1 MKNNVETAKNIIINE
16 DFNLF
21 KVLSSRENTNNP
33 YPVYKK
39 LREYD
44 PVFYMKSPMG
54 FLSEDLWIV
63 TKYDHISSVLINKKF
78 GRGNRFGK
86 SKITA
91 QNYSK
96 LNALTQMRQHWV
108 NFLDPPDHTRIRSF
122 LNKVMSVKL
131 TANLKPNIESI
142 AKYLIDKIRS
152 GDAKDDFELIRDFSY
167 PLATLTVAE
176 MYGTPKEDRD
186 ILDKWGSQVVRTLDV
201 VTSQYTQE
209 DLQLIYKSA
218 EEIKDYFRKVVEERA
233 ANPEKYDDLISK
245 LLTVRDNDDKL
256 SVEEITSTLVL
267 LTMDAHEAPK
277 NLITNGIYALLRNPD
292 QFDKLK
298 NNPALIE
305 SAVDEFL
312 RYDSPAQF
320 TGRRTN
326 EDEIVGGK
334 EIKKGIQII
343 CMLGAGNRDPEKF
356 ENPDTLDIERK
367 NVIPLSFGGGIHYC
381 AGAGLGRLEA
391 EIGINSLLENFPE
404 MKLKDKEYNYH
415 ASLHS
420 RGLESLELSLNI

>member
-1 MKNNVETAKNIIINE
+1 MKKNGSATEKISINE

-21 KVLSSRENTNNP
+21 KVLSSRENIDNP
-33 YPVYKK
+33 YPVYHQ

-44 PVFYMKSPMG
+44 PVFYMKSPTG
-54 FLSEDLWIV
+54 FLSEDLWII
-63 TKYDHISSVLINKKF
+63 TKYDLISSVLINKKF

-86 SKITA
+86 TKITA

-122 LNKVMSVKL
+122 LNKALSVKMV
-131 TANLKPNIESI
+131 TNLKPNIESI
-142 AKYLIDKIRS
+142 SNYLIDKIKN
-152 GDAKDDFELIRDFSY
+152 GPAKDDFELVRDFSY

-186 ILDKWGSQVVRTLDV
+186 ILDKWASQVVRTLDV
-201 VTSQYTQE
+201 VTSQFTQE
-209 DLQLIYKSA
+209 DLQKIYRSA
-218 EEIKDYFRKVVEERA
+218 EEIKDYYRKAVEERA
-233 ANPEKYDDLISK
+233 VNPEKYDDFISK
-245 LLTVRDNDDKL
+245 LLSVRDYDDKL
-256 SVEEITSTLVL
+256 SIEEITSTLVL

-292 QFDKLK
+292 QFDKLRL
-298 NNPALIE
+298 NPGLIE
-305 SAVDEFL
+305 GAVDEFL

-326 EDEIVGGK
+326 EDEMVGGK

-391 EIGINSLLENFPE
+391 ETGINSLLKNFPE
-404 MKLKDKEYNYH
+404 MKLKDKEYHYH

>member
-1 MKNNVETAKNIIINE
+1 MKNSGESAKNIVINE

-21 KVLSSRENTNNP
+21 KVLSSPENIDNP
-33 YPVYKK
+33 YPVYQK

-44 PVFYMKSPMG
+44 PVFYMKSPTG

-63 TKYDHISSVLINKKF
+63 TRYDNISSVLNNKKF

-86 SKITA
+86 TKITA

-108 NFLDPPDHTRIRSF
+108 NFLDPPEHTRIRTF
-122 LNKVMSVKL
+122 LNKAFSVKFVS
-131 TANLKPNIESI
+131 NLKPNVKSI
-142 AKYLIDKIRS
+142 ADYLIDKIRT
-152 GDAKDDFELIRDFSY
+152 GPAKNDFELIRDFSY

-176 MYGTPKEDRD
+176 MYGTPKEDRE
-186 ILDKWGSQVVRTLDV
+186 IIDKWASQVVRTLDV
-201 VTSQYTQE
+201 VTNQYTQE

-218 EEIKDYFRKVVEERA
+218 EEIKDYFRKIVEERA
-233 ANPEKYDDLISK
+233 ANPEKYDDLITK
-245 LLTVRDNDDKL
+245 LLLLRDNDDML
-256 SVEEITSTLVL
+256 SIEEITSTLVL

-292 QFDKLK
+292 QLDKLK
-298 NNPALIE
+298 NNPGLIE
-305 SAVDEFL
+305 GAVDEFL

-343 CMLGAGNRDPEKF
+343 CMLGAGNRDPAKF
-356 ENPDTLDIERK
+356 ENPDKLDIERK

-381 AGAGLGRLEA
+381 AGAGLARLEA
-391 EIGINSLLENFPE
+391 ETGINSLLENFPR
-404 MKLKDKEYNYH
+404 MKLKNKKYHYH

-420 RGLESLELSLNI
+420 RGLESLELNLNI